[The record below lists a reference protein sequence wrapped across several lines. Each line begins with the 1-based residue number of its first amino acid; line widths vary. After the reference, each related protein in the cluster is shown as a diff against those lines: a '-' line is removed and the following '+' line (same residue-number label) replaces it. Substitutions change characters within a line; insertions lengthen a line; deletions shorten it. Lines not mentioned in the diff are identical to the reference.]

1 MNSTTEFK
9 VGDIVKYSPEFCGP
23 GEEKYIHRIM
33 EINEETGNILI
44 VTLNTALTLGAS
56 EVVKA
61 KMITKC

>member
-23 GEEKYIHRIM
+23 GEEKYIHQIM

-44 VTLNTALTLGAS
+44 VTLNTSLTLGAS